1 MSEEKSNKVLYIT
14 PKKETIAASREL
26 VSKLAPLSG
35 SEALNM
41 VLDHENPGELVKTMT
56 KIDFSVFT
64 NVNLNLMPITS
75 IVADFFTRSANWQES
90 A

>member
-35 SEALNM
+35 SEAINM
-41 VLDHENPGELVKTMT
+41 VLELLSIPFS
-56 KIDFSVFT
+56 KIQKGAHPKMAIEPANKAGYRLS
-64 NVNLNLMPITS
+64 
-75 IVADFFTRSANWQES
+75 TR
-90 A
+90 